1 MPMTPEQMEAMLEK
15 LAESQQ
21 ALSTGLQ
28 QMTQATQRGQEL
40 LTQGLST
47 LTQKINEGLERGEG
61 GVPSHAPPN
70 LKNED
75 LETMSR
81 KELVDMIL
89 NGVTNVVDGKLGQI
103 TKDLGGQ
110 IADTRNETNRERI
123 QREVDAARG
132 KYKDF
137 NEWRDEM
144 QMQVKKNPMLSA
156 EEAYILAKSGDSKKA
171 KELDEKYAKLEAEE
185 KAKSGEGS
193 GARDKGGF
201 GGMRPGTGERS
212 NKRSDMK
219 PDEAAEAAWDEI
231 FGGRESEL
239 LSGELQNGAEAA

>member
-70 LKNED
+70 
-75 LETMSR
+75 
-81 KELVDMIL
+81 LVDMIL

-171 KELDEKYAKLEAEE
+171 KELDDKYAKLEAEE